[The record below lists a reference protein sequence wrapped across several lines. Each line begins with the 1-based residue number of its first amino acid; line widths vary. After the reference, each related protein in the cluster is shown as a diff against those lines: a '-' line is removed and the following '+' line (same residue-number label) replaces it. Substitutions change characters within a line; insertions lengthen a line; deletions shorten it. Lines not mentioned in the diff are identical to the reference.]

1 MRFLLDMGI
10 SVDVTSVLR
19 DLGHDAVHIHELGP
33 GTLSDTEI
41 LQLAIREG
49 RTVIAHDLDFANLL
63 AVSAASLPS
72 VILFRLRNMRPERV
86 TARLRAVIT
95 AHAADL
101 EAGAVLSVSQLQI
114 RMRFLPL
121 DAS

>member
-10 SVDVTSVLR
+10 SPDVVATLR
-19 DLGHDAVHIHELGP
+19 DLGHDAVHIHELGL

-41 LQLAIREG
+41 MRLAIREG
-49 RTVIAHDLDFANLL
+49 RTVITHDLDFANLL
-63 AVSAASLPS
+63 AASAASLPS

-86 TARLRAVIT
+86 MARLRVVIT

-101 EAGAVLSVSQLQI
+101 EAGAVISVSELQV
-114 RMRFLPL
+114 RMRHLPL

>member
-10 SVDVTSVLR
+10 SVDVTSVLA
-19 DLGHDAVHIHELGP
+19 DLGHDAVHIHARGL

-41 LQLAIREG
+41 MQLAISEG

-63 AVSAASLPS
+63 AASAALLPS
-72 VILFRLRNMRPERV
+72 VVIFRLRDMRPERV
-86 TARLRAVIT
+86 TARLLAVIT
-95 AHAADL
+95 AHATDL
-101 EAGAVLSVSQLQI
+101 EAGAVISVSELQI
-114 RMRFLPL
+114 RLRHLPL

>member
-10 SVDVTSVLR
+10 SVDVAPELR
-19 DLGHDAVHIHELGP
+19 GLGHDTVHIHELGL
-33 GTLSDTEI
+33 GTLSDAEI
-41 LQLAIREG
+41 MRLAIREG
-49 RTVIAHDLDFANLL
+49 RTVVAHDLDFANLL
-63 AVSAASLPS
+63 AAGAASLPS

-86 TARLRAVIT
+86 VARLRAVIT

-101 EAGAVLSVSQLQI
+101 EAGVVISVSELQI
-114 RMRFLPL
+114 RMRHLPL